1 MTPSKEAMEKA
12 RAITDDWFNK
22 NIGYFDSAG
31 NSLVKESDLEML
43 GEAIAAALDA
53 TKLRLPSEEEMLD
66 ANAKYMKANKSW
78 RNTTDDL
85 DHAYFHGQ
93 KDLIEDYLTAQPG
106 VEDEK

>member
-1 MTPSKEAMEKA
+1 MTPSKQAMD
-12 RAITDDWFNK
+12 RAKEIM
-22 NIGYFDSAG
+22 AG
-31 NSLVKESDLEML
+31 AIPAWNVLQHL
-43 GEAIAAALDA
+43 GETTTLQRDIAAALDA
-53 TKLRLPSEEEMLD
+53 TKLYLPSEEEMLD